1 VFEDYFKTLPEIQ
14 SKIAY
19 DDSVHAKYRCLMEK
33 RKQGRTVHT
42 CDSMIDN
49 PANILVNQCLNLREY
64 DIKKI
69 TQFEFIKTRLE
80 IAAQKIIAPFHF
92 GLNGY

>member
-1 VFEDYFKTLPEIQ
+1 
-14 SKIAY
+14 
-19 DDSVHAKYRCLMEK
+19 
-33 RKQGRTVHT
+33 
-42 CDSMIDN
+42 MIDN
-49 PANILVNQCLNLREY
+49 PANILVKQCLNLHEY